1 MTQAVTRDDHAQAPI
16 LAPFHMTEGHVMDMT
31 ETEAPRRHIRGSVLC
46 IEDDPVSR
54 ELVEALLAAFPTV
67 NLRLAADGRS
77 GIRAALDAMPD
88 VILLDMHLPDMGG
101 VEVVRALNQHIAEG
115 ECQVI
120 LLTSDKLTIDI
131 VKAMS
136 LGAREYWLKPLSLD
150 RLQGDLPRV
159 LDTLRAERQDA
170 VESSLKPGSRWIS
183 GSSAHH

>member
-1 MTQAVTRDDHAQAPI
+1 
-16 LAPFHMTEGHVMDMT
+16 MDMNANN
-31 ETEAPRRHIRGSVLC
+31 APRCDVRGSVLC

-67 NLRLAADGRS
+67 DLRLAADGRS
-77 GIRAALDAMPD
+77 GIRSALDTMPD
-88 VILLDMHLPDMGG
+88 VILLDMHLPDISGL
-101 VEVVRALNQHIAEG
+101 EVVRALNRYIAEG
-115 ECQVI
+115 NCQVI
-120 LLTSDKLTIDI
+120 LLTGDTLTIDI

-159 LDTLRAERQDA
+159 LDTLRAEREDA

-183 GSSAHH
+183 GASAHH

>member
-1 MTQAVTRDDHAQAPI
+1 MTPTVPRDNHASAPI
-16 LAPFHMTEGHVMDMT
+16 LAPFHVTEGDAMDMT
-31 ETEAPRRHIRGSVLC
+31 ETNIPRRDMCGSVLC
-46 IEDDPVSR
+46 IENDPASL

-88 VILLDMHLPDMGG
+88 VILLDMQLPDIGG
-101 VEVVRALNQHIAEG
+101 LEVVRALNLHIAEG
-115 ECQVI
+115 KLQVI
-120 LLTSDKLTIDI
+120 LLTGDKLTIDI

-159 LDTLRAERQDA
+159 LDTLHAERQDA

-183 GSSAHH
+183 ASTAHH

>member
-1 MTQAVTRDDHAQAPI
+1 MPWAVARGNHRAAQI
-16 LAPFHMTEGHVMDMT
+16 LAPFHMTEGYVMDMT
-31 ETEAPRRHIRGSVLC
+31 EAPRRDIRGSVLC

-67 NLRLAADGRS
+67 DLRLVADGRS

-88 VILLDMHLPDMGG
+88 VILVDMQLPDISGL
-101 VEVVRALNQHIAEG
+101 EVVRALNQHIADG
-115 ECQVI
+115 NCQVI
-120 LLTSDKLTIDI
+120 LLTGEKLTIDI

-170 VESSLKPGSRWIS
+170 VESCLKPGSRWIS
-183 GSSAHH
+183 ASRVHH